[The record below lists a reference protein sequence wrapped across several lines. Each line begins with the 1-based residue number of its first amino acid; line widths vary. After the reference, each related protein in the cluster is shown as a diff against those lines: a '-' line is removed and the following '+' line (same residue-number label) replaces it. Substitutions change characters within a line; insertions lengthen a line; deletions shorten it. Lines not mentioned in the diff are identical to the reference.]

1 LKGVLLGSD
10 LVRLLGCI
18 NHKEIIMI
26 IVKDNAPS
34 IRYIGKSGDVESFQV
49 NIRDT
54 TEIFDDEWDVIY
66 KGYSRMKMS
75 SEGIMEWQSFSQYIH
90 ELIKLSLHDRIQ

>member
-1 LKGVLLGSD
+1 
-10 LVRLLGCI
+10 
-18 NHKEIIMI
+18 MI